1 MEFTIM
7 QENSGLIFSADPRD
21 KDFAFSKILIG
32 SRPPIKRKEWWADG
46 WWGNQGN
53 TPHCCAYSWVHV
65 LEDGPVIQDIVN
77 GRPKPMFAPDKYYR
91 ECKKLDGLP
100 KNSEGTTIRAGA
112 KVAQNLRLISEYRWA
127 NSIDEMVDALLIFG
141 PIIAGT
147 HWYSGMNSYNSNGL
161 MNVSGRN
168 LGGHA
173 YVINGVDTDRELF
186 RVKNSYGK
194 SWGKDGY
201 GYISFSDFDTL
212 LDRGADICIPF
223 ELKLDYIPQI

>member
-53 TPHCCAYSWVHV
+53 TPNCCADSWVHV

-91 ECKKLDGLP
+91 ECKKKTGLLP
-100 KNSEGTTIRAGA
+100 RLKTLLSKIYII
-112 KVAQNLRLISEYRWA
+112 NLRLLR
-127 NSIDEMVDALLIFG
+127 
-141 PIIAGT
+141 
-147 HWYSGMNSYNSNGL
+147 
-161 MNVSGRN
+161 
-168 LGGHA
+168 
-173 YVINGVDTDRELF
+173 
-186 RVKNSYGK
+186 
-194 SWGKDGY
+194 
-201 GYISFSDFDTL
+201 
-212 LDRGADICIPF
+212 
-223 ELKLDYIPQI
+223 